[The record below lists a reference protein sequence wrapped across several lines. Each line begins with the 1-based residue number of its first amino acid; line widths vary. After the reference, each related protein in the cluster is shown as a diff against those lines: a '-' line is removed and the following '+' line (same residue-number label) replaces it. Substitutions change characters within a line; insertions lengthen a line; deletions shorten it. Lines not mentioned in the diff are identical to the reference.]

1 MQISFKRNSFI
12 AINSFVPIIVPEIF
26 NIRWSC
32 QQKIQ
37 KWIVALYIIW
47 RALFLKGLVTLQ

>member
-12 AINSFVPIIVPEIF
+12 AINSFVLVIFPEIF
-26 NIRWSC
+26 NIQWSC

>member
-1 MQISFKRNSFI
+1 MQISFKRNTFI
-12 AINSFVPIIVPEIF
+12 AINSFVLIIFPEIF
-26 NIRWSC
+26 NIQWSC

>member
-12 AINSFVPIIVPEIF
+12 AINSFVLIIFPEIF
-26 NIRWSC
+26 NIQWSC

>member
-12 AINSFVPIIVPEIF
+12 AINSFVLIIFPEIF
-26 NIRWSC
+26 NIQWSC

-37 KWIVALYIIW
+37 KWIVALYIIEE
-47 RALFLKGLVTLQ
+47 LCS